1 MATQVND
8 SNFDAVVL
16 QSQLPVLVDFWAPW
30 CGPCRAIGPIID
42 ELANEYEGSRW
53 SRVPAAG
60 HSA

>member
-42 ELANEYEGSRW
+42 ELANEY
-53 SRVPAAG
+53 
-60 HSA
+60 